1 MSVQN
6 GIFTLEDM
14 QFKDTIN
21 VRGDQDGRVEGR
33 GAHLL
38 PHTSKIHLHVEE
50 FSESTNWKLA
60 EDLLYNQSC
69 RNDPPCNSVV
79 GKDEGGEES
88 AQALCPWEVKVLLY
102 ADDMICYTEN
112 PKHSKP
118 TLPELT
124 NEPRKAAEYKI
135 NLQKSATFL

>member
-1 MSVQN
+1 MSIQS

-38 PHTSKIHLHVEE
+38 PHTSKIHLHVGE
-50 FSESTNWKLA
+50 FSESTNGKLA
-60 EDLLYNQSC
+60 GDLLYNQSC

-79 GKDEGGEES
+79 PKDEDGEEQS
-88 AQALCPWEVKVLLY
+88 AQAQCPWVVKLL
-102 ADDMICYTEN
+102 
-112 PKHSKP
+112 
-118 TLPELT
+118 L
-124 NEPRKAAEYKI
+124 
-135 NLQKSATFL
+135 